1 MFSKKVLLIKKIF
14 QVLNVIGYE
23 KRLFKGKGI
32 APRLIIHE
40 VRLSPQR

>member
-1 MFSKKVLLIKKIF
+1 MFSKKVLLIKIICQK
-14 QVLNVIGYE
+14 VNVNDNE

-32 APRLIIHE
+32 ASRLIIHE